1 MHIPDG
7 FLDPKISTGLLGMAV
22 GVLGYCLGQ
31 VMKTVTALVP
41 HGVMAAAGNVVGA
54 FQTGS
59 RRIMT
64 RFGADAVRRM
74 GMAAAWVFA
83 AQLFNFPIG
92 SGTSGH
98 LIGGVFAAVL
108 VGPFAGALVI
118 AAVLAVQAVFFA
130 DGGMLA
136 LGANIINMA
145 VLGSLASYYLYA
157 GLKKAVSE
165 RVAIA
170 IAAWCSVMLAAFAC
184 SVEIGLSGTVSLPAV
199 TTAMLKTHALIGVAE
214 AGLTI
219 LLLKLFEGG
228 THP

>member
-7 FLDPKISTGLLGMAV
+7 FLDPKISTGLLGMAA
-22 GVLGYCLGQ
+22 GVLGYCFGQ

-41 HGVMAAAGNVVGA
+41 QGVMAAAGNVVGA
-54 FQTGS
+54 LQTGS
-59 RRIMT
+59 RRMVT
-64 RFGADAVRRM
+64 QFGEDALRRM

-83 AQLFNFPIG
+83 AQMLNFPIG
-92 SGTSGH
+92 AGTSGH

-108 VGPFAGALVI
+108 VGPFAGALVV
-118 AAVLAVQAVFFA
+118 AVVLAVQAVFFA

-145 VLGSLASYYLYA
+145 VLGSLASYFIYA
-157 GLKKAVSE
+157 GLKKAMPA

-184 SVEIGLSGTVSLPAV
+184 SLEIGLSGTVSLPAV
-199 TTAMLKTHALIGVAE
+199 TTAMLQTHALIGVAE
-214 AGLTI
+214 AALTI
-219 LLLKLFEGG
+219 VLLKFFEDG
-228 THP
+228 TPQ